1 MKLLTRMMALLS
13 FFVMVQYANA
23 ANNTVYVD
31 QIGDGSTIS
40 ITQTGLSNA
49 VGNAT
54 IKATFNG
61 QNNLVTIDQIG
72 NSNVTNVNVQGDG
85 VTVNSNV
92 TGDNNTVGIAC
103 GAGGSCTGST
113 LTNTINGDGN
123 TVTQNAEGATISSVT
138 INTNNNTVN
147 IQNDSTAVAGAKS
160 TVLIDGGGG
169 NNVAITQTGVAATNG
184 HDANVN
190 ILGATNTVDIKQG
203 GNIDSKVITTITG
216 SGNALTV
223 KSNHN

>member
-13 FFVMVQYANA
+13 FLVMVNYANA

-31 QIGDGSTIS
+31 QIGDGSTIN
-40 ITQTGLSNA
+40 ITQTGNSNA

-54 IKATFNG
+54 TKATFNG
-61 QNNLVTIDQIG
+61 QNNVVTIDQIG
-72 NSNVTNVNVQGDG
+72 NSNIANVSVAGDA
-85 VTVNSNV
+85 VTVNSLV
-92 TGDNNTVGIAC
+92 TGDNNTIGIAC

-113 LTNTINGDGN
+113 ITNTITGDNN
-123 TVTQNAEGATISSVT
+123 TVTQNGDGPTISTVT
-138 INTNNNTVN
+138 INTDNNTVN
-147 IQNDSTAVAGAKS
+147 IQNDSSAVAGAKS

-169 NNVAITQTGVAATNG
+169 NSVAITQTGVASTNG
-184 HDANVN
+184 HEADVN

-203 GNIDSKVITTITG
+203 GGVDSKVITTITG
-216 SGNALTV
+216 SGNTLNV

>member
-1 MKLLTRMMALLS
+1 MMALLS
-13 FFVMVQYANA
+13 FLVMVQYANA
-23 ANNTVYVD
+23 ASNSVYVD

-54 IKATFNG
+54 TKATFNG

-72 NSNVTNVNVQGDG
+72 NSNVTNINVQGDG

-113 LTNTINGDGN
+113 ITNTITGDGN
-123 TVTQNAEGATISSVT
+123 TVTQNGEGLTLSTVT

-169 NNVAITQTGVAATNG
+169 NDVAITQTGVAATNG
-184 HDANVN
+184 HDASVN

-203 GNIDSKVITTITG
+203 GNVDSKVVTSITG
-216 SGNALTV
+216 SGNSLTV